1 MTDSDERACAHCK
14 NAKHATDDIYECR
27 LNPPETIE
35 ADDDG
40 VRVAFPLVMADLWCG
55 QFSRRVN

>member
-35 ADDDG
+35 ADDGG